1 MRNKIHNELILS
13 DALGLLQSITQHT
26 AFWGFKST
34 QVVIVV
40 IIIVLFASLFLL
52 VGTCL
57 LISHSSSSHASPMSH
72 FLSSSLSLIFLFGAS
87 SLNSSKK

>member
-1 MRNKIHNELILS
+1 MLILS

-40 IIIVLFASLFLL
+40 IIVIVLFASLFLL
-52 VGTCL
+52 VGTSL

-87 SLNSSKK
+87 SLNSSRK